1 VNNSVDSKHLQFG
14 IKRASTVSVMTVI
27 LVLAT
32 FAVFLVIDVLTG
44 KNPIR
49 PEDDV
54 RYFDHAQDG
63 FSNLGVTMADGGKK
77 I

>member
-1 VNNSVDSKHLQFG
+1 MLTPKDLWFG
-14 IKRASTVSVMTVI
+14 IERAFTIGVMTVI

-32 FAVFLVIDVLTG
+32 FAVFLVIDALTG
-44 KNPIR
+44 KNPVIR

>member
-1 VNNSVDSKHLQFG
+1 
-14 IKRASTVSVMTVI
+14 MTVL

-32 FAVFLVIDVLTG
+32 FAVFLVIDALTG
-44 KNPIR
+44 KNPVIR

-63 FSNLGVTMADGGKK
+63 FSNLGVTMADMSNPCR
-77 I
+77 

>member
-1 VNNSVDSKHLQFG
+1 
-14 IKRASTVSVMTVI
+14 MTVI